1 MSERGLLDLIIARL
15 PGLSFR
21 EKASLCESLE
31 GERDLSLK
39 SRREIEA
46 LVGRRLAADWD
57 IDLVRMLAERD
68 SRASQLR
75 GISWVSLQSPE
86 YPPLL
91 REIYDPPAVL
101 FYRGRLPDA
110 ERPLAA
116 IVGTRKPSPAATAQT
131 IDIAGNLARG
141 GISVVSGLA
150 LGIDAM
156 AHRGNIEGGAPTYA
170 VLGSGVDEVYPASNR
185 ALARRVLET
194 GGALISEYPPGTRP
208 RKWNFPARNRIISG
222 LCRGVLIAEAPEK
235 SGALI
240 TARFALE
247 QNRELWVAS
256 VGAGGADSPGG
267 QLTAA
272 FDRKGT
278 QRLVEDGAEIVYS
291 ASDILGM
298 WNVEAAGSNPRRGS
312 AGAAPG
318 RDPAKDAALAEAS
331 SLACSLGITL

>member
-21 EKASLCESLE
+21 ERANLCESLD
-31 GERDLSLK
+31 GEKDLALK
-39 SRREIEA
+39 SKQGIEE
-46 LVGRRLAADWD
+46 LIGRRLAASWD

-68 SRASQLR
+68 AHTAQLR
-75 GISWVSLQSPE
+75 GINWVSWQSRA

-101 FYRGRLPDA
+101 FFKGSLPDS
-110 ERPLAA
+110 ERPLVA

-131 IDIAGNLARG
+131 FDIAKNLG
-141 GISVVSGLA
+141 HSGISVVSGLA

-156 AHRGNIEGGAPTYA
+156 AHRGNIEGGTPTFA
-170 VLGSGVDEVYPASNR
+170 ILGSGVDEVYPSSNR

-194 GGALISEYPPGTRP
+194 GGALISEYPPGTSP

-222 LCRGVLIAEAPEK
+222 FCRGVLLVEAPEK

-240 TARFALE
+240 TARFALD

-256 VGAGGADSPGG
+256 VGAEEGQDLRHTAD
-267 QLTAA
+267 T

-278 QRLVEDGAEIVYS
+278 QRLAEDGAEIVYS
-291 ASDILGM
+291 ASDILEM
-298 WNVEAAGSNPRRGS
+298 WNMKIPGPRPCRESGGLAA
-312 AGAAPG
+312 ATATAA
-318 RDPAKDAALAEAS
+318 DVAS
-331 SLACSLGITL
+331 SLACSLGIKL